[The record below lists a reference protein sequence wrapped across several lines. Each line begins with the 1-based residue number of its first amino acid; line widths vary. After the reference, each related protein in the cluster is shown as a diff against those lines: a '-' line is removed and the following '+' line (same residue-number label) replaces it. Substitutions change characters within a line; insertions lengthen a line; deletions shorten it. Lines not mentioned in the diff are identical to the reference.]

1 MNKKKIIILV
11 SLAAIALIVILIYN
25 GKPKQFPNVERLIES
40 INGHFPE
47 ASALKVQDIA
57 RLDERHAVV
66 PFISSDDHYGISYWI
81 WKGLKWKLAR
91 IDTRGEPILWKLNA
105 NDPSTY
111 YLVWNIDPKD
121 QLDNLDYYLIGPRG
135 YSITQKPESNIYTPK
150 IQKQF
155 SAALEEHTY
164 GVLQLPKEWVQIISS
179 SLQLNKARQP
189 NRVFQNMTFN
199 PIMHIVWMPIS
210 QAEQMPFPSNSVN
223 GHSYQVDNM
232 NLEHMR
238 IINEAELELP

>member
-11 SLAAIALIVILIYN
+11 SLAAIALIVILFYN
-25 GKPKQFPNVERLIES
+25 AQPKDFPNDKQLIENM
-40 INGHFPE
+40 NGHYPE
-47 ASALKVQDIA
+47 AGALKVQA
-57 RLDERHAVV
+57 ATRLDERHAVV
-66 PFISSDDHYGISYWI
+66 PFISSDDHYGVSYWI

-91 IDTRGEPILWKLNA
+91 VDTGEPKLWKLNA

-121 QLDNLDYYLIGPRG
+121 QLNRINYYLIGPRG

-155 SAALEEHTY
+155 SSAVEEQTY
-164 GVLQLPKEWVQIISS
+164 GVLQLPEEWVQIMSS

-189 NRVFQNMTFN
+189 SDIFQNRSFGS
-199 PIMHIVWMPIS
+199 PIHVAWMPIN
-210 QAEQMPFPSNSVN
+210 QAEEMKNPIYTFN
-223 GHSYQVDNM
+223 GGHYQLEKI
-232 NLEHMR
+232 NLDYLQ
-238 IINEAELELP
+238 IINQDELELP